1 MTTRWARKQ
10 STPPAPSASRR
21 SWLALLFPIG
31 VGAAA
36 QAPLI
41 ALIAKPPD
49 EAARD
54 GMLSSWCTADYCTL
68 LGGGAGYA
76 ASGNSF
82 PGNYVEPEE

>member
-1 MTTRWARKQ
+1 MET
-10 STPPAPSASRR
+10 PSASRR

-76 ASGNSF
+76 ASGSSF
-82 PGNYVEPEE
+82 PGNYVDPEE